1 MGISAGDHMTP
12 SKLNVAYSY
21 SWHLPSGDIAQV
33 RSIIETLRQY
43 SIDIGS
49 EAVGPVVVLTG
60 NDAHA
65 VRSDADCVIMFTATI
80 PNTKAEG
87 GPQNFGLGFSPEEKA
102 WTWSGVVRAS
112 SFREISAQMVH
123 AASLGISVS
132 TILAGMIMEY
142 QKNAQGVIEVKQRPA
157 FNPDDF

>member
-1 MGISAGDHMTP
+1 MTT

-21 SWHLPSGDIAQV
+21 SWLLPSGDIALV
-33 RSIIETLRQY
+33 RAVIESLRQY
-43 SIDIGS
+43 AIDIGS
-49 EAVGPVVVLTG
+49 ESVSDVIVLSG
-60 NDAHA
+60 KDAQA
-65 VRSDADCVIMFTATI
+65 VRSGADHVIMFTATI

-132 TILAGMIMEY
+132 TMLAGMIMEY
-142 QKNAQGVIEVKQRPA
+142 RRNAAGEIEVEQRPA
-157 FNPDDF
+157 FDWTDF

>member
-1 MGISAGDHMTP
+1 MTP
-12 SKLNVAYSY
+12 SKLNVAYSF
-21 SWHLPSGDIAQV
+21 SWLLPSGDTAQV
-33 RSIIETLRQY
+33 RAIIESLRQFA
-43 SIDIGS
+43 IELGS
-49 EAVGPVVVLTG
+49 EEVGPVVMLTG
-60 NDAHA
+60 EDAQA
-65 VRSDADCVIMFTATI
+65 VRSDCDQVIMFTTTI
-80 PNTKAEG
+80 PNTTAER
-87 GPQNFGLGFSPEEKA
+87 GPQNFGLGFSSEEKA

-157 FNPDDF
+157 IDWTDF